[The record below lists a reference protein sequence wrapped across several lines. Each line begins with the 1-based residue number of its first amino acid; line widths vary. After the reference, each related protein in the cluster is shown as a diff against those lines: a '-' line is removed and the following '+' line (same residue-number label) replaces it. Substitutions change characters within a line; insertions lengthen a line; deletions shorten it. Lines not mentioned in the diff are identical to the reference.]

1 MTTSLHDSV
10 VELARR
16 AAEGSPEGAS
26 ILARLT
32 EPLAVALAGRV
43 NAGKSTLLNALIGER
58 LALTDATECT
68 RVVARYSHGQRYSA
82 TAPGPGGQ
90 FRPLAFERGPD
101 GLRVAIADGEPGVS
115 SIRVT
120 APNAALRVMTLI
132 DTPGVG
138 SDDSAR
144 MAATTSALGINDDR
158 RSDADAVVYL
168 LRHAHRTDLDT
179 LEALR
184 DRWAGNGSAFNV
196 VAVLSRADE
205 IGSGR
210 LDAMESAAEIAA
222 RYESDGRLRGLAT
235 RVVPVSGLLAETGAT
250 LREDE
255 FAWLRTFAAGSSAEV
270 DRLLLATG
278 LLLGQSSSP
287 LTVEVRRLLLQRFGL
302 FGVRL
307 AVAALRDGTVSDAPG
322 LARLLVETSGLSG
335 LRDALSEQFGQRARV
350 LQALTA
356 MGSLRRLATSQPSES
371 AWVRG
376 LERVEAASYEVAE
389 IRALQSATDGL
400 LDLAPA
406 QQQRLTLLL
415 AATDVP
421 ARLGIPGT
429 ASRPELR
436 DFAISAISEWRTLA
450 ADPIFN
456 RPTLDACET
465 AARAAERIFA
475 DLAE

>member
-1 MTTSLHDSV
+1 MTASLHDSV
-10 VELARR
+10 IEVARR
-16 AAEGSPEGAS
+16 AAEDSPEGTS
-26 ILARLT
+26 ILSRLT
-32 EPLAVALAGRV
+32 EPLAVAVAGRV

-68 RVVARYSHGQRYSA
+68 RIVARYSHGQRYMA
-82 TAPGPGGQ
+82 GVPGDDGEVRQLP
-90 FRPLAFERGPD
+90 FERDAD
-101 GLRVAIADGEPGVS
+101 GLRVAIPDGEPRVS
-115 SIRVT
+115 SIFVT
-120 APNAALRVMTLI
+120 APNPALRVMTLI

-138 SDDSAR
+138 SDDDAR
-144 MAATTSALGINDDR
+144 LAATANALGIDDER
-158 RSDADAVVYL
+158 QSDADAVIYL

-210 LDAMESAAEIAA
+210 LDAMESAAEVAG
-222 RYESDGRLRGLAT
+222 RYETDGRLRGLAT
-235 RVVPVSGLLAETGAT
+235 RVVPISGLLAETGAT
-250 LREDE
+250 LREEE
-255 FAWLRTFAAGSSAEV
+255 FAWLRTLASGASAEV

-287 LTVEVRRLLLQRFGL
+287 LTLEVRRLLLQRFGL

-307 AVAALRDGTVSDAPG
+307 AVARLREGSVTDAPG
-322 LARLLVETSGLSG
+322 LARLLVETSGLAV
-335 LRDALSEQFGQRARV
+335 LRDALSAQFGQRARV

-356 MGSLRRLATSQPSES
+356 IESLRRLATGQPSP

-376 LERVEAASYEVAE
+376 LEQVEASSHELAE

-400 LDLAPA
+400 LDLPPA
-406 QQQRLTLLL
+406 DVQRLTLLL
-415 AATDVP
+415 AAPDAP
-421 ARLGIPGT
+421 SRLGIADN
-429 ASRPELR
+429 ASPSELR
-436 DFAISAISEWRTLA
+436 GAAIRAISEWRTMA
-450 ADPIFN
+450 ADPMFN
-456 RPTLDACET
+456 RPTADACET

-475 DLAE
+475 DIGE